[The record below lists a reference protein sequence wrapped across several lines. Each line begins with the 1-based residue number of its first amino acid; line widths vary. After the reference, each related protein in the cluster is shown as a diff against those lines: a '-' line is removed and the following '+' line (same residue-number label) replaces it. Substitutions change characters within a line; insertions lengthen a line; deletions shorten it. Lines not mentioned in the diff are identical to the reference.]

1 VSLVKSIDEGL
12 EDFEVDPDPV
22 HQQQR
27 RSDAVARSDSYPQRL
42 AIDDDGTL
50 LVL

>member
-1 VSLVKSIDEGL
+1 MLGAAGTRHIRANNLDGRVKRIDEGL

-27 RSDAVARSDSYPQRL
+27 CADAVA
-42 AIDDDGTL
+42 
-50 LVL
+50 